1 MLEVGQGNPRR
12 RDEQLQQQ
20 QQQHHIHSQQRGQQQ
35 QQQQQEQSMNPKQSA
50 LAAVTT
56 KTQRFLES
64 FFDEI
69 SVELATE
76 EDKFA
81 KLTEGAARVE
91 TASQKMME
99 LVAESQAI
107 EDTLYA
113 LDRALVRQSNLAAD
127 SSSSSGG
134 SGTNSSSSSSSSSR
148 NNNNLTLDV
157 FMRTVR
163 RLSQRQFKAQA
174 HINKILEAQRDHRER
189 QLRASVRGGDH
200 ATAAAG
206 ATANTANTAAAADA
220 GSFDGHPV
228 RRRSGAIVEAPTTT
242 DGAGATIA
250 IPAAAVTFEDA

>member
-1 MLEVGQGNPRR
+1 
-12 RDEQLQQQ
+12 
-20 QQQHHIHSQQRGQQQ
+20 
-35 QQQQQEQSMNPKQSA
+35 MNPKQSA

-134 SGTNSSSSSSSSSR
+134 SGGSSSSGGTGTNSSSSSSSTR

-163 RLSQRQFKAQA
+163 R
-174 HINKILEAQRDHRER
+174 
-189 QLRASVRGGDH
+189 
-200 ATAAAG
+200 T
-206 ATANTANTAAAADA
+206 
-220 GSFDGHPV
+220 
-228 RRRSGAIVEAPTTT
+228 
-242 DGAGATIA
+242 
-250 IPAAAVTFEDA
+250 